1 MQSQSIRSLIQ
12 GSLDESIAVKERLK
26 NQVDVIE
33 EISKEAV
40 EAIKKGGKIVLFGN
54 GGSAADAQHI
64 ACELVGKFRLNRKPF
79 PAIALTTNT
88 SILTAVANDIGFE
101 EAFSRQVQGL
111 VTRKDLVIGISTSGE
126 SANVIRGILTAKEKG
141 ARTAALI
148 GGDGGRLARVTDI
161 SLIVPSRDTPRIQ
174 EAHITV
180 GHIISEIVEAELF
193 GCQHLRRS

>member
-1 MQSQSIRSLIQ
+1 MQGESMRSLIR

-26 NQVDVIE
+26 DEVDVIE

-40 EAIKKGGKIVLFGN
+40 AAIKKGGKIVLFGN

-64 ACELVGKFRLNRKPF
+64 ACELVGKFRLNREPL
-79 PAIALTTNT
+79 PAMALTTNA

-111 VTRKDLVIGISTSGE
+111 VTGKDLVIGISTSGE

-141 ARTAALI
+141 ARTAALT
-148 GGDGGRLARVTDI
+148 GGDGGRLARVTDL
-161 SLIVPSRDTPRIQ
+161 SLVVPSKDTPRIQ

-180 GHIISEIVEAELF
+180 GHIISEIIEAELF
-193 GCQHLRRS
+193 GY